1 MKRRQIA
8 LFTLILLMSLG
19 SLVQA
24 QPRNME
30 PDSTRIRK
38 MMTDLDEAV
47 TLSDNQKVEVEQMYT
62 DHFEEM
68 KTLRDENDG
77 YRRQMMETMSAQQE
91 KLKENISSVLD
102 EDQQEK
108 YADFVAKQRKKHR
121 GGMMGGRG
129 RKK

>member
-1 MKRRQIA
+1 MTLKQIA
-8 LFTLILLMSLG
+8 LFTLILLMGLG

-38 MMTDLDEAV
+38 MMTNLDEAV
-47 TLSDNQKVEVEQMYT
+47 TLSDNQKVEIEQIYT
-62 DHFEEM
+62 AHFEEM

-77 YRRQMMETMSAQQE
+77 DRRQMMETMKAERE
-91 KLKENISSVLD
+91 KLEENISSVLD

-108 YADFVAKQRKKHR
+108 YADFVAEQQKKHH
-121 GGMMGGRG
+121 GSWLLLLF
-129 RKK
+129 